1 MIELIVLAALA
12 FAALLVVGALAAG
25 LSLIFLPFQIM
36 GWIFKG
42 LGLLLFIPL
51 ILVFAFVGVMVFGV
65 GLAFFLVPFIPL
77 ALVVWLLW
85 RALRRPAAP
94 IST

>member
-1 MIELIVLAALA
+1 MIELIVMAAVA

-51 ILVFAFVGVMVFGV
+51 MLAFAFVGVLVFGV
-65 GLAFFLVPFIPL
+65 GLLFFLVPFVPL
-77 ALVVWLLW
+77 ILVVWLLW

-94 IST
+94 LST

>member
-1 MIELIVLAALA
+1 MIELIVMAAVA
-12 FAALLVVGALAAG
+12 FAALLVVGVLAAG
-25 LSLIFLPFQIM
+25 ISLIFLPFQIM

-51 ILVFAFVGVMVFGV
+51 MLAFAFVGVMVFGV
-65 GLAFFLVPFIPL
+65 GLLFFLVPFVPL
-77 ALVVWLLW
+77 ILVVWLLW

-94 IST
+94 LST